1 MNDISLIYN
10 SGIQFYELEE
20 RLVIDSTSNESV
32 LDPLYFYEYNE
43 NEKIKLEVAYYFRG
57 HKKCLRRSDL
67 ITGQYLQPVNNLL
80 MDEDIIPEAM
90 NWLDPQNL
98 IRINKLTER
107 IGDLKKSGLE
117 QIENIWLPIP
127 YYERNL
133 DGGCNAPS
141 NWCRMKLIR
150 LDAESNDEKA
160 VYKVLLA
167 FDTDARPGQV
177 KEAPYFLEERVRTY
191 AMCGVSN
198 SVVEEMPHAQKE
210 AVLNRLVPLKAFDFC
225 NTDDQPWLN
234 DYLKKFVLHCND
246 QSVLPQNNKMK
257 HIAFYT
263 YFISYIYRLGIMPE
277 VKLFNDEG
285 VKSIDTNLIL
295 DIGNSRTFGLVAE
308 DPIDSS
314 FSKSAVVQIRN
325 LETGEVYKDPFDMR
339 LCFKKEDF
347 GVETSDGAFRW
358 PSVVRLGK
366 EALSNIYNGNQNYEE
381 SVQYDTSYSSP
392 KRYLW
397 DKEAYPFQWKFIS
410 EEEDCQGP
418 TKAIDYPGLMQQ
430 FHNDGRFASNPQEMG
445 DKSCYSRSSLMTF
458 CFMEIL
464 LQVRQQINSYEF
476 RKSNGDDHRKREIKR
491 VILTCPTAMTK
502 EEQITLRQCMEDAAI
517 VLKRYYAKEYYQ
529 PYNRERD
536 TNKITI
542 IPSIRD
548 LTYKESQY
556 GMRESWSYDEATC
569 CQMVYLYSELRRYL
583 GNTSEFFENYGR
595 IRIDKKT
602 KDKLG
607 ELAEKINNKDISA
620 KTRESIKQEKEDI
633 EKNLKPSLNIATLDI
648 GAGTTDIM
656 ICKYNEQAL
665 SIQPEPL
672 FWESFKLAGDD
683 LVKRVIVDVMLDA
696 PQAEYP
702 NASGIIT
709 AKLQSMGVT
718 DVPQRMNSFFRDNA
732 AMKVINKRMRKEF
745 LIQVLQPIASLL
757 LEKLRQGQSE
767 HTITFD
773 EIFHESKPAKSLMDF
788 FEEQMGFR
796 FEDVVIKF
804 SPAFLNEIIRRVFE
818 PSMRKWASLF
828 HQYQC
833 DIVLISGRPFSLG
846 QMRQMMQRLYPV
858 SPDRLISMS
867 TYRVGSWYPGS
878 TSIGHFKDNK
888 SMVAVGA
895 LIAYLAENG
904 KLPEFRLSPDLL
916 KSKVLPTTDY
926 IGIINTH
933 TGALD
938 SFLSPKVSE
947 IDKNVA
953 GFPIYI
959 GAKQIDIDGYPSC
972 LMYVLELNS
981 ESIKESA
988 IKQVLQKN
996 SNLTRGSIP
1005 PDLLANE
1012 IDKII
1017 FDIRMA
1023 TPLSIHFERDF
1034 SEDRE
1039 LIKITSITDANRN
1052 DIPIDRL
1059 KLKLQTWSDESTN
1072 WLDTGIF
1079 KLRIGN

>member
-1 MNDISLIYN
+1 MSNLSLIYN

-20 RLVIDSTSNESV
+20 RLVIDITSNERV
-32 LDPLYFYEYNE
+32 FDPLYFYEYDE
-43 NEKIKLEVAYYFRG
+43 NGKIKLEEAYYFPG
-57 HKKCLRRSDL
+57 SKKCLRRSDL
-67 ITGQYLQPVNNLL
+67 LAGGYLHPVTNQL
-80 MDEDIIPEAM
+80 MDEDDITETM

-107 IGDLKKSGLE
+107 VGDLRKSGVE

-133 DGGCNAPS
+133 DGGSNAPS

-150 LDAESNDEKA
+150 LDAESNEEKT

-167 FDTDARPGQV
+167 FDTDARPGQD
-177 KEAPYFLEERVRTY
+177 KEAPYFLGEPFRTY
-191 AMCGVSN
+191 AMCGISN
-198 SVVEEMPHAQKE
+198 DVVDQMSNAQKD

-234 DYLKKFVLHCND
+234 RYLKNVLHCND
-246 QSVLPQNNKMK
+246 QSALPQNSKMK
-257 HIAFYT
+257 HLAFYT
-263 YFISYIYRLGIMPE
+263 YFISYIYRLGILPE

-308 DPIDSS
+308 DPIDTS
-314 FSKSAVVQIRN
+314 FSKSAVVKMRN
-325 LETGEVYKDPFDMR
+325 LETGEVYQEPFDMR

-347 GVETSDGAFRW
+347 GVETIDGAFRW
-358 PSVVRLGK
+358 PSVVRLGR
-366 EALSNIYNGNQNYEE
+366 EALSNIYNGNQNYEDA
-381 SVQYDTSYSSP
+381 VQYDTSYSSP

-397 DKEAYPFQWKFIS
+397 DKDAYPFQWKYIS
-410 EEEDCQGP
+410 SQEDDLGP
-418 TKAIDYPGLMQQ
+418 AKAIDYEGLMQQ
-430 FHNDGRFASNPQEMG
+430 FHNDGRFASDPQEMG

-458 CFMEIL
+458 CFLEIL

-476 RKSNGDDHRKREIKR
+476 RKNNGDELRKREIKR

-502 EEQITLRQCMEDAAI
+502 EEQITLRQCMENAAI
-517 VLKRYYAKEYYQ
+517 VLKRFYAKAYNK
-529 PYNRERD
+529 PYDPKRD
-536 TNKITI
+536 TDKITI
-542 IPSIRD
+542 IPSLRD
-548 LTYKESQY
+548 LTYKESEY
-556 GMRESWSYDEATC
+556 AMRESWSYDEATC

-583 GNTSEFFENYGR
+583 GNTSEFFETYGR
-595 IRIDKKT
+595 IRND
-602 KDKLG
+602 
-607 ELAEKINNKDISA
+607 ELKS
-620 KTRESIKQEKEDI
+620 
-633 EKNLKPSLNIATLDI
+633 SLNIATLDI

-656 ICKYNEQAL
+656 ICKYNEKAL

-683 LVKRVIVDVMLDA
+683 LVKRVIVDVILDA

-709 AKLQSMGVT
+709 AKLQSMGIS
-718 DVPQRMNSFFRDNA
+718 DVSQRMNYFFGDNA

-757 LEKLRQGQSE
+757 LEKLRQGQE
-767 HTITFD
+767 EQTITFD
-773 EIFHESKPAKSLMDF
+773 EIFPEVKPAQSLLDF
-788 FEEQMGFR
+788 FAEQMGFR
-796 FEDVVIKF
+796 FEDIVIKF

-818 PSMRKWASLF
+818 PSLRKWAALF

-833 DIVLISGRPFSLG
+833 DIVLISGRPCSLR
-846 QMRQMMQRLYPV
+846 QMRQLMQRLYPV

-878 TSIGHFKDNK
+878 TTIGHFKDNK

-904 KLPEFRLSPDLL
+904 KLPEFRLSTDLL

-926 IGIINTH
+926 IGMINTH
-933 TGALD
+933 TGTLD

-947 IDKNVA
+947 IDKDVTV
-953 GFPIYI
+953 FPISI

-981 ESIKESA
+981 EA
-988 IKQVLQKN
+988 IKALAIKRVVKKN
-996 SNLTRGSIP
+996 ANIEKGSIP
-1005 PDLLANE
+1005 PDILANE
-1012 IDKII
+1012 IDKIT

-1023 TPLSIHFERDF
+1023 TPLTIHFERDF

-1039 LIKITSITDANRN
+1039 LITISSITDANRN
-1052 DIPIDRL
+1052 DVSVDML

>member
-1 MNDISLIYN
+1 MGNISLIFN

-20 RLVIDSTSNESV
+20 RLVIDTTSNERV
-32 LDPLYFYEYNE
+32 LDPLFFYEYDE
-43 NEKIKLEVAYYFRG
+43 NGKIKLEEAYYFPG
-57 HKKCLRRSDL
+57 SKQCLRRSDL
-67 ITGQYLQPVNNLL
+67 LAGGYLHPVTNQL
-80 MDEDIIPEAM
+80 MDEDDITEAM

-107 IGDLKKSGLE
+107 VGDLRKSGLE

-133 DGGCNAPS
+133 DGGSNAPS
-141 NWCRMKLIR
+141 NWCRMKLVRI
-150 LDAESNDEKA
+150 DAESNDEKT

-167 FDTDARPGQV
+167 FDTDARPGQD
-177 KEAPYFLEERVRTY
+177 KEAPYFLGEPFRTY

-198 SVVEEMPHAQKE
+198 DVVEQMPHAQKE

-234 DYLKKFVLHCND
+234 RYLKNVLHCND
-246 QSVLPQNNKMK
+246 QSVLPQNSKMK
-257 HIAFYT
+257 HLAFYT
-263 YFISYIYRLGIMPE
+263 YFISYIYRLGILPE

-285 VKSIDTNLIL
+285 VKSIDANLIL

-308 DPIDSS
+308 DPIDTS
-314 FSKSAVVQIRN
+314 FSKAAVVKMRN
-325 LETGEVYKDPFDMR
+325 LETGEVYQDPFDMR

-347 GVETSDGAFRW
+347 GVETIDGAFRW

-366 EALSNIYNGNQNYEE
+366 EALSNIYNGNQNYEDA
-381 SVQYDTSYSSP
+381 VQYDTSYSSP

-397 DKEAYPFQWKFIS
+397 DKGAYPFQWKYIS
-410 EEEDCQGP
+410 NQEDDLGP
-418 TKAIDYPGLMQQ
+418 AKAIDYEGLMQQ
-430 FHNDGRFASNPQEMG
+430 FHNDGRFASDPQEMG

-458 CFMEIL
+458 CFLEIL

-476 RKSNGDDHRKREIKR
+476 RKSNGDELRKREIKR

-517 VLKRYYAKEYYQ
+517 VLKRYYAKAYNQ
-529 PYNRERD
+529 PYDRKRD
-536 TNKITI
+536 SDKITI
-542 IPSIRD
+542 IPSLRD
-548 LTYKESQY
+548 LTYKESEY
-556 GMRESWSYDEATC
+556 GMRESWNYDEATC

-583 GNTSEFFENYGR
+583 GNTSEFFETYGR
-595 IRIDKKT
+595 IRND
-602 KDKLG
+602 
-607 ELAEKINNKDISA
+607 EK
-620 KTRESIKQEKEDI
+620 
-633 EKNLKPSLNIATLDI
+633 KPSLNIATLDI

-656 ICKYNEQAL
+656 ICKYNEKAL

-709 AKLQSMGVT
+709 AKLQSMGVS
-718 DVPQRMNSFFRDNA
+718 DVSQRMNYFFGDNA

-757 LEKLRQGQSE
+757 LEKLRQGQDE
-767 HTITFD
+767 HNITFD
-773 EIFHESKPAKSLMDF
+773 EIFPESKPAKSLMDF
-788 FEEQMGFR
+788 FYEQMGFR
-796 FEDVVIKF
+796 FEDIVVKF
-804 SPAFLNEIIRRVFE
+804 SPVFLNEIIRRVFE
-818 PSMRKWASLF
+818 PSMRKWAALF

-833 DIVLISGRPFSLG
+833 DIVLISGRPCSLR
-846 QMRQMMQRLYPV
+846 QMRQLMQRLYLV

-878 TSIGHFKDNK
+878 TTIGHFKDNK

-895 LIAYLAENG
+895 LITYLAENG
-904 KLPEFRLSPDLL
+904 KLPEFRLSTDLL

-933 TGALD
+933 TGTLD

-947 IDKNVA
+947 IDKDVTV
-953 GFPIYI
+953 FPIYI

-972 LMYVLELNS
+972 LMYVLELNL
-981 ESIKESA
+981 EAIKELA
-988 IKQVLQKN
+988 IKRVLKKN
-996 SNLTRGSIP
+996 SNLTEGSIP

-1012 IDKII
+1012 IDKIT

-1023 TPLSIHFERDF
+1023 TPLSIRFERDF

-1039 LIKITSITDANRN
+1039 LINITSITDANRN
-1052 DIPIDRL
+1052 DLSVDML

>member
-1 MNDISLIYN
+1 MIGSFVRVSLSWKQIYLHYRMGNISLISN

-20 RLVIDSTSNESV
+20 KLVIDSGATERV
-32 LDPLYFYEYNE
+32 LDPLYFYEYDE
-43 NEKIKLEVAYYFRG
+43 NGKIKLEEAYYFPG
-57 HKKCLRRSDL
+57 SKQCLRRSDL
-67 ITGQYLQPVNNLL
+67 LAGGYLHPVTNQL
-80 MDEDIIPEAM
+80 MDEDDITEAM
-90 NWLDPQNL
+90 NWLDPQSL

-107 IGDLKKSGLE
+107 VGDLRKSGLE

-133 DGGCNAPS
+133 DGCSNAPS
-141 NWCRMKLIR
+141 NWCRMKLVR
-150 LDAESNDEKA
+150 NEAESDDEKS
-160 VYKVLLA
+160 VYKVILA
-167 FDTDARPGQV
+167 FDTDARPGQD
-177 KEAPYFLEERVRTY
+177 KEAPYFLGEPFRTY

-198 SVVEEMPHAQKE
+198 DMVEQMPPAQKE
-210 AVLNRLVPLKAFDFC
+210 AVQNRLIPLKAFDFC

-234 DYLKKFVLHCND
+234 RYLKNILHCAD
-246 QSVLPQNNKMK
+246 QTVLTQNNRMK
-257 HIAFYT
+257 HLAFYT
-263 YFISYIYRLGIMPE
+263 YFISYIYRLGILPE
-277 VKLFNDEG
+277 VRLYNDEG

-295 DIGNSRTFGLVAE
+295 DIGNSRTFGLIAE
-308 DPIDSS
+308 DPIDTS

-325 LETGEVYKDPFDMR
+325 LETGEIYRDPFDMR

-347 GVETSDGAFRW
+347 GVETIDGAFRW

-366 EALSNIYNGNQNYEE
+366 EALANIYNGNQRYEDAI
-381 SVQYDTSYSSP
+381 QYDTSYSSP

-397 DKEAYPFQWKFIS
+397 DKEAYTFQWKYIS
-410 EEEDCQGP
+410 SKNDDLGP
-418 TKAIDYPGLMQQ
+418 AKAIDYEGLMQQ
-430 FHNDGRFASNPQEMG
+430 FHNDGQFAADPQEMG

-476 RKSNGDDHRKREIKR
+476 RKNNGDELRKREIKR

-517 VLKRYYAKEYYQ
+517 VLKRFYAKAYNK
-529 PYNRERD
+529 PYDRKHD
-536 TNKITI
+536 ADKITI
-542 IPSIRD
+542 IPSLQD
-548 LTYKESQY
+548 LTYKESEY
-556 GMRESWSYDEATC
+556 AMRESWSYDEATC

-583 GNTSEFFENYGR
+583 GNTSEFFETYGR
-595 IRIDKKT
+595 IRND
-602 KDKLG
+602 
-607 ELAEKINNKDISA
+607 EK
-620 KTRESIKQEKEDI
+620 
-633 EKNLKPSLNIATLDI
+633 KPSLNIATLDI

-656 ICKYNEQAL
+656 ICKYNEKAL

-709 AKLQSMGVT
+709 AKLQSMGVS
-718 DVPQRMNSFFRDNA
+718 DVSQRMNYFFGDNA

-757 LEKLRQGQSE
+757 LEKLRQGQEE

-773 EIFHESKPAKSLMDF
+773 EIFPEAKPALSLLDF
-788 FEEQMGFR
+788 FAEQMGFR
-796 FEDVVIKF
+796 FEDIVIRF
-804 SPAFLNEIIRRVFE
+804 SPIFLNEIIRRVFE
-818 PSMRKWASLF
+818 PSMRKWAALF
-828 HQYQC
+828 HHYQC
-833 DIVLISGRPFSLG
+833 DIVLISGRPCSLR
-846 QMRQMMQRLYPV
+846 QMRQLMQRLYPV

-878 TSIGHFKDNK
+878 TTIGHFKDNK

-904 KLPEFRLSPDLL
+904 KLPEFRLSTDLL
-916 KSKVLPTTDY
+916 KSRVLPTTDY

-933 TGALD
+933 TGTLD

-947 IDKNVA
+947 IDKDVTV
-953 GFPIYI
+953 FPISI

-981 ESIKESA
+981 EAIRELA
-988 IKQVLQKN
+988 IKRVLKKN
-996 SNLTRGSIP
+996 ANLTEGSIP
-1005 PDLLANE
+1005 PDILANE
-1012 IDKII
+1012 IDKIM
-1017 FDIRMA
+1017 FNIRMA
-1023 TPLSIHFERDF
+1023 APLTIHFERDF

-1039 LIKITSITDANRN
+1039 LITITSITDANRN
-1052 DIPIDRL
+1052 DISVDML

>member
-1 MNDISLIYN
+1 MSNISLIYN

-20 RLVIDSTSNESV
+20 RLVIDSASNERV
-32 LDPLYFYEYNE
+32 LDPLYFYEYDE
-43 NEKIKLEVAYYFRG
+43 NGKIKLEPAYYFPNHRQ
-57 HKKCLRRSDL
+57 CLSHQDLVIRR
-67 ITGQYLQPVNNLL
+67 YLQGIR
-80 MDEDIIPEAM
+80 MAHEDDI
-90 NWLDPQNL
+90 NDNVVDWLDVDKVVK
-98 IRINKLTER
+98 IGKINEKVGELR
-107 IGDLKKSGLE
+107 MSGLE

-133 DGGCNAPS
+133 DGGSNAPS

-150 LDAESNDEKA
+150 IDAESDDEKS

-167 FDTDARPGQV
+167 FDTDGRAGQD
-177 KEAPYFLEERVRTY
+177 KEAPYFLGEPFRTY
-191 AMCGVSN
+191 ALCGVSN
-198 SVVEEMPHAQKE
+198 EMVEQMPHAQKE

-234 DYLKKFVLHCND
+234 RYLKNVLHSAD
-246 QSVLPQNNKMK
+246 QEVLPANSKMK
-257 HIAFYT
+257 HLAYYT
-263 YFISYIYRLGIMPE
+263 YFISYIYRLGILPE
-277 VKLFNDEG
+277 VKLYNDEG

-308 DPIDSS
+308 DPIDTS
-314 FSKSAVVQIRN
+314 FSKSAVVQMRN
-325 LETGEVYKDPFDMR
+325 LETGEVYRDPFDMR

-347 GVETSDGAFRW
+347 GIETIDGAFRW

-366 EALSNIYNGNQNYEE
+366 EALANIYSGNQNYEDA
-381 SVQYDTSYSSP
+381 VQYDTSYSSP

-397 DKEAYPFQWKFIS
+397 DKDAYAFQWKYIS
-410 EEEDCQGP
+410 SQEDDLGP
-418 TKAIDYPGLMQQ
+418 AKAIDYEGLMQQ
-430 FHNDGRFASNPQEMG
+430 FHNDGRFAADPQKMG

-458 CFMEIL
+458 CFLEIL
-464 LQVRQQINSYEF
+464 LQVRQQINSFEF
-476 RKSNGDDHRKREIKR
+476 RKSNGDELRKREIKR

-517 VLKRYYAKEYYQ
+517 VLKRYYAKSYNE
-529 PYNRERD
+529 PYDRKHD
-536 TNKITI
+536 ADKITI
-542 IPSIRD
+542 IPSLRD
-548 LTYKESQY
+548 LTYKESDY
-556 GMRESWSYDEATC
+556 GLRESWSYDEASC

-583 GNTSEFFENYGR
+583 GNTSEFFETYGR
-595 IRIDKKT
+595 IRND
-602 KDKLG
+602 
-607 ELAEKINNKDISA
+607 EK
-620 KTRESIKQEKEDI
+620 
-633 EKNLKPSLNIATLDI
+633 KPSLNIATLDI

-656 ICKYNEQAL
+656 ICKYNEKAL

-683 LVKRVIVDVMLDA
+683 LVKRVIIDVLLDA

-709 AKLQSMGVT
+709 AKLQSMGVS
-718 DVPQRMNSFFRDNA
+718 DVSQRMNGFFGDNA
-732 AMKVINKRMRKEF
+732 AMKAINKRMRKEF

-757 LEKLRQGQSE
+757 LEKLRQGQEE
-767 HTITFD
+767 HNITFE
-773 EIFHESKPAKSLMDF
+773 EIFPESKPAKSVLDF
-788 FEEQMGFR
+788 FNEQMGFR

-818 PSMRKWASLF
+818 PSMRKWAALF

-833 DIVLISGRPFSLG
+833 DIVLISGRPCSLR

-867 TYRVGSWYPGS
+867 TYRVGAWYPGS
-878 TSIGHFKDNK
+878 TTVGHFKDNK

-904 KLPEFRLSPDLL
+904 KLPEFRLSTDLL
-916 KSKVLPTTDY
+916 KSRVLPTTDY

-933 TGALD
+933 TGTLD
-938 SFLSPKVSE
+938 SFLSPK
-947 IDKNVA
+947 IDEVDKDVTV
-953 GFPIYI
+953 FPISI
-959 GAKQIDIDGYPSC
+959 GAKQIDIDGYPSS
-972 LMYVLELNS
+972 LMYVLDINNQAVKDEALKR
-981 ESIKESA
+981 IYR
-988 IKQVLQKN
+988 KN
-996 SNLTRGSIP
+996 PNLEGEAVS
-1005 PDLLANE
+1005 LEMLANE
-1012 IDKII
+1012 MENVI
-1017 FDIRMA
+1017 FNIRNT
-1023 TPLSIHFERDF
+1023 TPLTIHFERDF
-1034 SEDRE
+1034 SDDRE
-1039 LIKITSITDANRN
+1039 LISISTIIDVNRN
-1052 DIPIDRL
+1052 DISVDLL

>member
-1 MNDISLIYN
+1 MIGSFVRVSLSWKPTDLHYRMSKISLIFN

-20 RLVIDSTSNESV
+20 RLVIDSTSNDRV
-32 LDPLYFYEYNE
+32 LDPLYFYEYDE
-43 NEKIKLEVAYYFRG
+43 NGKIKLEPAYYFPQHRQCVR
-57 HKKCLRRSDL
+57 HQDL
-67 ITGQYLQPVNNLL
+67 VAGRYLQGIRLAN
-80 MDEDIIPEAM
+80 EDDINANI
-90 NWLDPQNL
+90 NWLDLNEVVK
-98 IRINKLTER
+98 ISKLTEK

-133 DGGCNAPS
+133 DGGSNAPS
-141 NWCRMKLIR
+141 NWCRMKLVR
-150 LDAESNDEKA
+150 LSKDSNDEKI

-167 FDTDARPGQV
+167 FDTDARPGQD
-177 KEAPYFLEERVRTY
+177 KYAPYFLGEPFRTY
-191 AMCGVSN
+191 AMCGISHDM
-198 SVVEEMPHAQKE
+198 VEQMPQAQME
-210 AVLNRLVPLKAFDFC
+210 AVLNRLVPLKAFNFC

-234 DYLKKFVLHCND
+234 KYLKNVLHCAD
-246 QSVLPQNNKMK
+246 QSVLPQSNKMK
-257 HIAFYT
+257 HLAFYT
-263 YFISYIYRLGIMPE
+263 YFISYICRLGILPE

-308 DPIDSS
+308 DPIDTS
-314 FSKSAVVQIRN
+314 FSKSAVVQMRD
-325 LETGEVYKDPFDMR
+325 LETGDVYHDPFDMR
-339 LCFKKEDF
+339 LCFKKENF
-347 GVETSDGAFRW
+347 GIDDMVVEDSFRW
-358 PSVVRLGK
+358 PSIVRLGK
-366 EALSNIYNGNQNYEE
+366 EALRNIYKDNYNLEDDE
-381 SVQYDTSYSSP
+381 RFDTSCSSP

-397 DKEAYPFQWKFIS
+397 DKDKYTYQWKFVS
-410 EEEDCQGP
+410 SNKE
-418 TKAIDYPGLMQQ
+418 
-430 FHNDGRFASNPQEMG
+430 NDGCGNSRIVYYKGVNQNFLDDGTFTPNPKQMG
-445 DKSCYSRSSLMTF
+445 GNSQFSRSSLMTF
-458 CFMEIL
+458 CFLEIL
-464 LQVRQQINSYEF
+464 LQVRLQINSYEF
-476 RKSNGDDHRKREIKR
+476 RKNNGDEERRREIKR

-502 EEQITLRQCMEDAAI
+502 EEQITLRRCMEDAAI
-517 VLKRYYAKEYYQ
+517 VIKRYYANTYKT
-529 PYNRERD
+529 PYDREHD
-536 TNKITI
+536 TDRIII
-542 IPSIRD
+542 IPSLRD
-548 LTYKESQY
+548 LTFNESEY
-556 GMRESWSYDEATC
+556 AMRESWSYDEATC

-583 GNTSEFFENYGR
+583 GNTSEFFETYGH
-595 IRIDKKT
+595 IRND
-602 KDKLG
+602 
-607 ELAEKINNKDISA
+607 EK
-620 KTRESIKQEKEDI
+620 
-633 EKNLKPSLNIATLDI
+633 KPSLNIATLDI

-656 ICKYNEQAL
+656 ICKYNEKAL

-709 AKLQSMGVT
+709 AKLQSMGVS
-718 DVPQRMNSFFRDNA
+718 DVSQRMNYFFGDNA
-732 AMKVINKRMRKEF
+732 AMKVVNKRMRKEF

-757 LEKLRQGQSE
+757 LEKLRQGQEE

-773 EIFHESKPAKSLMDF
+773 EIFPGAKPALSLLDF
-788 FEEQMGFR
+788 FAEQMGFR
-796 FEDVVIKF
+796 FEDIVIRF

-818 PSMRKWASLF
+818 PSMRKWAALF

-833 DIVLISGRPFSLG
+833 DIVLISGRPCSLR
-846 QMRQMMQRLYPV
+846 QMRQLMQRLYPV

-878 TSIGHFKDNK
+878 TTIGHFKDNK

-904 KLPEFRLSPDLL
+904 KLPEFRLSTDLL

-933 TGALD
+933 TGTLD
-938 SFLSPKVSE
+938 SFLSPKVNE
-947 IDKNVA
+947 KDKDVTV
-953 GFPIYI
+953 FPISI

-981 ESIKESA
+981 GA
-988 IKQVLQKN
+988 IKQLAIKRVLKKN
-996 SNLTRGSIP
+996 ANLTEGSIP
-1005 PDLLANE
+1005 PDILANE
-1012 IDKII
+1012 IDKIT

-1023 TPLSIHFERDF
+1023 TPLTIHFERDF

-1039 LIKITSITDANRN
+1039 LITISSITDANRN
-1052 DIPIDRL
+1052 DVSVDML
-1059 KLKLQTWSDESTN
+1059 KLKLQTWSEESTN

>member
-1 MNDISLIYN
+1 MSNISLIYN

-20 RLVIDSTSNESV
+20 RLVIDSASNERV
-32 LDPLYFYEYNE
+32 LDPLYFYEYDE
-43 NEKIKLEVAYYFRG
+43 NGKIKLEEAYYFSG
-57 HKKCLRRSDL
+57 SKQCLSRSDL
-67 ITGQYLQPVNNLL
+67 LAGGYLHPVTNQL
-80 MDEDIIPEAM
+80 MDEDDITEAM

-107 IGDLKKSGLE
+107 IGDLRKSGLE

-133 DGGCNAPS
+133 DGGSNAPS
-141 NWCRMKLIR
+141 NWCRMKLVR
-150 LDAESNDEKA
+150 LDAESKEEKT

-167 FDTDARPGQV
+167 FDTDARPGQD
-177 KEAPYFLEERVRTY
+177 KEAPYFLGEPFRTY

-198 SVVEEMPHAQKE
+198 DVVNQMPHAQKE

-234 DYLKKFVLHCND
+234 RYLKNVLHCND
-246 QSVLPQNNKMK
+246 QSALPQNSKMK
-257 HIAFYT
+257 HLAYYT
-263 YFISYIYRLGIMPE
+263 YFISYIYHLGILPE
-277 VKLFNDEG
+277 VKLYNDEG

-308 DPIDSS
+308 DPIDAS

-325 LETGEVYKDPFDMR
+325 LETGEVYRDPFDMR

-347 GVETSDGAFRW
+347 GVETIDGAFRW

-366 EALSNIYNGNQNYEE
+366 EARANIYSGNPNYEDA
-381 SVQYDTSYSSP
+381 VQYDTSYSSP

-397 DKEAYPFQWKFIS
+397 DKEAYAFQWKYIS
-410 EEEDCQGP
+410 SQEDDLGP
-418 TKAIDYPGLMQQ
+418 AKAIDYEGLMQQ
-430 FHNDGRFASNPQEMG
+430 FHNDGRFASDPQEMG

-458 CFMEIL
+458 CFLEIL

-476 RKSNGDDHRKREIKR
+476 RKNNGDELRKREIKR

-517 VLKRYYAKEYYQ
+517 VLNRFYAKTYNK
-529 PYNRERD
+529 PYDRKRD
-536 TNKITI
+536 TDKITI
-542 IPSIRD
+542 IPSLRD
-548 LTYKESQY
+548 LTYKESEY
-556 GMRESWSYDEATC
+556 AMRESWSYDEATC

-583 GNTSEFFENYGR
+583 GNTSEFFETYGR
-595 IRIDKKT
+595 IRND
-602 KDKLG
+602 
-607 ELAEKINNKDISA
+607 EK
-620 KTRESIKQEKEDI
+620 R
-633 EKNLKPSLNIATLDI
+633 PSLNIATLDI

-656 ICKYNEQAL
+656 ICKYNEKAL

-709 AKLQSMGVT
+709 AKLQSMGVP
-718 DVPQRMNSFFRDNA
+718 DVSQRMNYFFGDNA

-745 LIQVLQPIASLL
+745 LIQILQPIASLL
-757 LEKLRQGQSE
+757 LEKLRQGQEE

-773 EIFHESKPAKSLMDF
+773 EIFPEAKPAQSLLDF
-788 FEEQMGFR
+788 FAEQMGFR
-796 FEDVVIKF
+796 FEDVVIRF

-818 PSMRKWASLF
+818 PSMRKWAALF

-833 DIVLISGRPFSLG
+833 DIVLISGRPCSLR
-846 QMRQMMQRLYPV
+846 QMRQLMQRLYPV

-878 TSIGHFKDNK
+878 TTIGHFKDNK

-904 KLPEFRLSPDLL
+904 KLPEFRLSTDLL

-933 TGALD
+933 TGTLD

-947 IDKNVA
+947 IDKDVTV
-953 GFPIYI
+953 FPISI

-981 ESIKESA
+981 EA
-988 IKQVLQKN
+988 IKGLAITRVHKRN
-996 SNLTRGSIP
+996 ANLTKGSIP
-1005 PDLLANE
+1005 PDILANE
-1012 IDKII
+1012 IDKIT

-1023 TPLSIHFERDF
+1023 TPLTIHFERNF

-1039 LIKITSITDANRN
+1039 LITISSITDANRN
-1052 DIPIDRL
+1052 DVSVDML